1 MHFSFVH
8 NIIIETKND
17 SIRANPQIKSILSFS
32 THVNIKQL
40 LEFYNNIAG
49 RFTA

>member
-8 NIIIETKND
+8 KIIIETEND

-40 LEFYNNIAG
+40 LEFYNNIVG
-49 RFTA
+49 WFTA

>member
-8 NIIIETKND
+8 KIIIETEND
-17 SIRANPQIKSILSFS
+17 SIRATPQIKSILSFS

-40 LEFYNNIAG
+40 EFYNNIVG

>member
-8 NIIIETKND
+8 KIIIETEND

-40 LEFYNNIAG
+40 LEFYNNIVG
-49 RFTA
+49 RFTT

>member
-8 NIIIETKND
+8 KIIIETEND

-40 LEFYNNIAG
+40 LEF
-49 RFTA
+49 